1 MMRSLVTAH
10 TYAVQFAVSST
21 AATASRVTV
30 RRLRIAASSTGQRR
44 RSGDDGGEHDGGAQ
58 DPPADQL
65 ERVEVGELLPVDR

>member
-44 RSGDDGGEHDGGAQ
+44 RSVMMAASTTVAHRIRQPISSNGSKSASCFQ
-58 DPPADQL
+58 
-65 ERVEVGELLPVDR
+65 